1 MRRTGLVAGVALL
14 LLAALSAVGVL
25 VAVDGL
31 VTPGDADTT
40 ADAITASET
49 RFRLGVATLYLVV
62 VLDVIAAWGLFR
74 FFAPVNLWVSRLT
87 AWLRVA
93 YSVAFLIAISQ
104 LAAVPGLLNDPDHRA
119 AFGERQ
125 LHAQAMLKLEAFDHT
140 WMAALLLFGAHLAL
154 LGYLAYR
161 SGYVP
166 RTVGVLLVIAGAGYA
181 VDTFSDVL
189 SADPIVI
196 STYTSLGELV
206 LALWLLACSRRALP
220 SRR

>member
-1 MRRTGLVAGVALL
+1 
-14 LLAALSAVGVL
+14 
-25 VAVDGL
+25 
-31 VTPGDADTT
+31 
-40 ADAITASET
+40 
-49 RFRLGVATLYLVV
+49 
-62 VLDVIAAWGLFR
+62 
-74 FFAPVNLWVSRLT
+74 
-87 AWLRVA
+87 
-93 YSVAFLIAISQ
+93 
-104 LAAVPGLLNDPDHRA
+104 
-119 AFGERQ
+119 
-125 LHAQAMLKLEAFDHT
+125 
-140 WMAALLLFGAHLAL
+140 MAALLLFGAHLAL

-181 VDTFSDVL
+181 VDTFSAVL